1 LRSGHL
7 GGLADHRHPKT
18 MTALQDAL
26 RAADGV
32 ADAFL
37 ADRHIPG
44 VAYGIVVGGELVHSR
59 GIGTLRVGED
69 APPGADSV
77 FRIASMTKSF
87 TAATI
92 VSLRDEGRLTLDDPI
107 ARHVPDLA
115 ELRGPTADSPVIT
128 VRHLLTMSAGLAT
141 DDPWGDRQQGLELA
155 DFAAFL
161 RGPLTFAWPPGTRF
175 EYSNLGYGILG
186 RLITN
191 VAGAEYR
198 DVVRERLLG
207 PLGMTATTYL
217 RADVPVERLA
227 LGYLWRDEAYL
238 EEPIDPY
245 GALAAMGGI
254 FTSVRDLARWVAF
267 FTDAFPPRDDPE
279 GPWPLSR
286 ASRREMQQAQGAWL
300 PSVDLPS
307 PDADPE
313 IAGGGYG
320 LGLFIEH
327 NLRWGRIVLHS
338 GGYPGFGTAM
348 QWHPASGLGVIVL
361 GNHRYAPST
370 LLGRRLMTSLLEADV
385 APARRIRPAAA
396 MVAARAGVERLLE
409 AWDDDIADRLFAMN
423 VELDEPIARRRAEVD
438 RIRASHGR
446 LSPDR
451 TLPDEFD
458 TPLRGS
464 WWLAGE
470 RGGRVNVEILL
481 SPQAPPLVQTLRLTV
496 VHEPS
501 EALAAVAASVIGAVN
516 AADPAL
522 PDGLELG
529 PALDRMAL
537 ARILRIVASRHAPL
551 VLGPVVA
558 GDGVNSAT
566 WRVSGGE
573 RGGGAR
579 DERGAH
585 EWPGLE
591 LEVARDP
598 GTGLITSLSLR
609 QRPPAAPPHAD

>member
-1 LRSGHL
+1 
-7 GGLADHRHPKT
+7 
-18 MTALQDAL
+18 MTALEDAF
-26 RAADGV
+26 RTADGV
-32 ADAFL
+32 ADRFL
-37 ADRHIPG
+37 DGRHVPG
-44 VAYGIVVGGELVHSR
+44 VAYGIVVEGELIHAR
-59 GIGTLRVGED
+59 GIGTLRVGEE
-69 APPGADSV
+69 APPDADSV

-92 VSLRDEGRLTLDDPI
+92 LGLRDEGRLALDDPI
-107 ARHVPDLA
+107 ARHVPELA

-141 DDPWGDRQQGLELA
+141 DDPWGDRQQGLDLA
-155 DFAAFL
+155 EFGTFL

-198 DVVRERLLG
+198 DVVRERLLA

-217 RADVPVERLA
+217 RADVPPERLA
-227 LGYLWRDEAYL
+227 LGYVWRDEVYV

-286 ASRREMQQAQGAWL
+286 ASRREMQQTQGAWL
-300 PSVDLPS
+300 PSVNLPS

-320 LGLFIEH
+320 LGLFVED
-327 NLRWGRIVLHS
+327 NLRWGRIIRHG

-348 QWHPASGLGVIVL
+348 CWHPASGLGVIVL

-370 LLGRRLMTSLLEADV
+370 ILGKELMTSLLEADV
-385 APARRIRPAAA
+385 APARPIRPAAA
-396 MVAARAGVERLLE
+396 TVAARADVERLLE
-409 AWDDDIADRLFAMN
+409 AWDDDIAARLFAMN
-423 VELDEPIARRRAEVD
+423 VELDEPIARRRAEIE
-438 RIRASHGR
+438 RIGASHGR
-446 LSPDR
+446 LSPDT
-451 TLPDEFD
+451 TLAEESDM
-458 TPLRGS
+458 PLRAS

-481 SPQAPPLVQTLRLTV
+481 SPEAPPLVQSLALTV

-501 EALAAVAASVIGAVN
+501 EALAAVAASVIGAAN

-529 PALDRMAL
+529 PALDRTKV
-537 ARILRIVASRHAPL
+537 ARVLRIVASRYAPL
-551 VLGPVVA
+551 VLGPAVA
-558 GDGVNSAT
+558 GDGVRSAR
-566 WRVSGGE
+566 WRVRGGGE
-573 RGGGAR
+573 RGGR
-579 DERGAH
+579 DGRQ
-585 EWPGLE
+585 WPGLD

-598 GTGLITSLSLR
+598 ETGLVTSLSLS
-609 QRPPAAPPHAD
+609 QRPPATPPHAD